1 MSHSRRDLN
10 VFIVAAAAAAAAK
23 AQKAALP
30 SKMLKYEDFP
40 VRTNGANFS
49 RAMIRGTTHSGF
61 SFDMHETDLPA
72 GGAPH
77 PPHHHE
83 HEEMVMIREGTLEV
97 TISGKKST
105 LGAGSVIYAAS
116 NEEHG
121 WRNVGT
127 TRAKY
132 FVMAFGRPVA

>member
-1 MSHSRRDLN
+1 MSYSRRDLN
-10 VFIVAAAAAAAAK
+10 VFIGAVAATAAAD
-23 AQKAALP
+23 AQKAVLP

-49 RAMIRGTTHSGF
+49 RAMIQGIAHSGF
-61 SFDMHETDLPA
+61 PFDMHETDLPA

-105 LGAGSVIYAAS
+105 LGPGSVIYAAS

-132 FVMAFGRPVA
+132 FVMAFGRPVV